1 MTHNMQS
8 VILALQQF
16 WAERGCLI
24 WQPYYTQVGAGTMNP
39 ATFLRVLGPEP
50 WRVAYVEPSVRPDD
64 ARYGENPN
72 RMQQHYQFQVILKP
86 DPGNAQDLYLQ
97 SLVSIGIDP
106 TQHDIRFVEDKWEA
120 PALGAW
126 GLGWEVWLDGQEI
139 TQFTYFQQA
148 AGRTLDPVSVEV
160 TYGLERILIGLLS
173 LDHFKDIP
181 WNERLSYGDVQLKAE
196 EEYAHYYL
204 EFADVARLR
213 EIFALNEAEA
223 RSSLD
228 HGLVLPAYDLL
239 LRCSH
244 TFNVMDSRG
253 AVGVTE
259 RAGLFGR
266 MRDLAR
272 AIGDAYLGQREGMG
286 FPWMDRAE
294 PIEPSPAVDEGA
306 VPTTA
311 QDFVL
316 EIGTEEL
323 PAGDLAEALRS
334 IEGQLPL
341 LLAEVHLE
349 HGGIEV
355 VGTPRR
361 LVASVKSL
369 QAKATESEK
378 LEKGPAETVAFDDRG
393 NPTQAA
399 LAWARKFGINQDP
412 AFLHALVTEIGG
424 GKYLSR
430 LVPAEGAPADRLLS
444 KAVLPELLRR
454 IGSKKTMRWI
464 GIPGDSAEAV
474 ALRRTEFPRP
484 IRWLLALHGRHVVP
498 FGYAGLQA
506 GATTR
511 GLRFR
516 GADSVHIASAG
527 EFASRLKE
535 LGVIVDP
542 AGRRQRIMA
551 QAQKL
556 AAGAGG
562 NLAHDKD
569 LLEEVAN
576 LVEAP
581 QCLLGGF
588 DSSFLDLP
596 EEVLVAVMRK
606 HQRYFPIRGR
616 DGRLMPLF
624 VAVAN
629 GDPEEVAPIRAGN
642 EHVLRARFA
651 DAAYFLRRDRAQPLE
666 AYRGRLASLTYHPEL
681 GSMLDKSERVERFT
695 AKLAED
701 LDLTANDRS
710 IAVRAAFLCK
720 ADLATAMV
728 VEMTSLQGVMGRIY
742 ARDSGESEEV
752 ALAIYEHLL
761 PRFSGDALPVSA
773 AGTAVGVADRLDTL
787 AGLFAVG
794 MQPTG
799 AGDPFGLRRT
809 ALGLIQILV
818 ARRQPADLERWLREA
833 ASGLPVEATGETIA
847 TCLEFI
853 LSREQALL
861 LGVGHRHDIVEAVL
875 KAQGR
880 DPAGAAKAAAELAAA
895 SLAADWPPVL
905 QAYARCA
912 RIVRG
917 QAVDGAVDPR
927 VFELAAERGL
937 FEALKKSPHAAASVP
952 ELLEALRAMVPAITT
967 FFDEVLVMSEDPAQ
981 RRNRLALVQRVVSL
995 ADGVVDLSRLEGF

>member
-1 MTHNMQS
+1 MTHSMQS

-106 TQHDIRFVEDKWEA
+106 MQHDIRFVEDKWEA

-196 EEYAHYYL
+196 EEYARYYL

-213 EIFALNEAEA
+213 EIFSLNEAEA

-228 HGLVLPAYDLL
+228 HGLVLPAYDHL

-244 TFNVMDSRG
+244 TFNVMDARG

-306 VPTTA
+306 VPATA

-323 PAGDLAEALRS
+323 PAGDLGRALD
-334 IEGQLPL
+334 
-341 LLAEVHLE
+341 HLE
-349 HGGIEV
+349 GEVETRLGESSLRHGAVKIE
-355 VGTPRR
+355 GTPRR
-361 LVASVKSL
+361 LVVLVSSL
-369 QAKATESEK
+369 AAESDVGWK
-378 LEKGPAETVAFDDRG
+378 EKGPPEDKAFDAKG
-393 NPTQAA
+393 QLTPAGTG
-399 LAWARKFGINQDP
+399 WARKNGLPEDGAELRNHVREVD
-412 AFLHALVTEIGG
+412 GRR
-424 GKYLSR
+424 YLW
-430 LVPAEGAPADRLLS
+430 S
-444 KAVLPELLRR
+444 KALAMPASDVLARDVLPAVVNGLQF
-454 IGSKKTMRWI
+454 GQSMRWNSS
-464 GIPGDSAEAV
+464 GV
-474 ALRRTEFPRP
+474 AFSRP
-484 IRWLLALHGRHVVP
+484 IRWLLALHGDHVVP
-498 FGYAGLQA
+498 FEVAGLRA
-506 GATTR
+506 GRTTR

-516 GADSVHIASAG
+516 GADAIEIARA
-527 EFASRLKE
+527 ADYPPRLQR
-535 LGVIVDP
+535 LAVVLDP

-606 HQRYFPIRGR
+606 HQRYFPVRGR

-624 VAVAN
+624 VAVVN
-629 GDPEEVAPIRAGN
+629 GEAEEAAPIRAGN
-642 EHVLRARFA
+642 EHVLQARFA
-651 DAAYFLRRDRAQPLE
+651 DAAYFLRKDRSQPLE
-666 AYRGRLASLTYHPEL
+666 AFRGRLASQTYHPEL
-681 GSMLDKSERVERFT
+681 GSILDKSERVERFT
-695 AKLAED
+695 AKLVED

-710 IAVRAAFLCK
+710 VAVRAAFLCK

-728 VEMTSLQGVMGRIY
+728 VEMTSLQGIMGSIY

-752 ALAIYEHLL
+752 ALAIYQHLL
-761 PRFSGDALPVSA
+761 PRFSGDALPASA
-773 AGTAVGVADRLDTL
+773 AGAAVGVADRLDTL
-787 AGLFAVG
+787 AGLFAAG

-818 ARRQPADLERWLREA
+818 ARGQPADLERWLREA
-833 ASGLPVEATGETIA
+833 ASGLPVEASGETIA

-853 LSREQALL
+853 LSREQSLL

-880 DPAGAAKAAAELAAA
+880 DPAGAAKAAAELGAAA
-895 SLAADWPPVL
+895 NSADWPLVL

-927 VFELAAERGL
+927 VFELKAERGL

-952 ELLEALRAMVPAITT
+952 ELFESLRALVPAITT

-995 ADGVVDLSRLEGF
+995 ADGVADLSRLDGF